1 MQLLLYSAF
10 RVTDYSLFLIFLL
23 LIKDQTLYIFATLWE
38 TRIFIIV
45 NHKT

>member
-23 LIKDQTLYIFATLWE
+23 LIKDQTYFRNFMGNAHFHNCE
-38 TRIFIIV
+38 P
-45 NHKT
+45 